1 MTCKLSGIV
10 GPILMTENP
19 VHVCQREQKFEFS
32 LRLGVV
38 VRAHSVLSLMSYIS
52 VMYFTCI
59 NLSVITILLNFNV
72 FLR

>member
-19 VHVCQREQKFEFS
+19 VHVCQREFS

>member
-32 LRLGVV
+32 LHLGGV
-38 VRAHSVLSLMSYIS
+38 VRAHSVLSLMSY
-52 VMYFTCI
+52 
-59 NLSVITILLNFNV
+59 LLCTLHV
-72 FLR
+72 LICLLLQYC